1 MNNQTDE
8 CCPKFVPEK
17 WDEKTLNWENK
28 LFIRESIPT
37 LFHIPLPSMIGKK
50 VTKMYNLV
58 MASKADLPQQEF
70 LLMFRDPSPFK
81 SELYMSVTKPVEG
94 AENTSLSGQFETRV
108 FDGPYNAVP
117 KFIREMQPYLA
128 EKAKKDKDYFVHY
141 AYCSKCAKKYNHNY
155 MILFAEV
162 E

>member
-50 VTKMYNLV
+50 VAKMYNLV
-58 MASKADLPQQEF
+58 MASKADPSKQEF

-81 SELYMSVTKPVEG
+81 SELYMSVTRPVEG
-94 AENTSLSGQFETRV
+94 AENTSLSGEFETRV
-108 FDGPYNAVP
+108 FDGPFNAVP

-128 EKAKKDKDYFVHY
+128 GKAKKAKDCFVHY
-141 AYCSKCAKKYNHNY
+141 AYCPKCAKKYNHNY
-155 MILFAEV
+155 MVLFAEV